1 MHAQIPPSVVKY
13 LYKQNKGN
21 VITLLWQLRS
31 QRNTV
36 NSKLSSLPNTAVVM
50 TFPNLFNGDVVNT

>member
-13 LYKQNKGN
+13 LCKQNKGN

-36 NSKLSSLPNTAVVM
+36 NSKLSSLPYAAVVI
-50 TFPNLFNGDVVNT
+50 TFPNLFSEVVNT

>member
-13 LYKQNKGN
+13 HSKQNKGN

-36 NSKLSSLPNTAVVM
+36 KSKLSSLSNTAVVI
-50 TFPNLFNGDVVNT
+50 TFPNLLMAT

>member
-13 LYKQNKGN
+13 ACKQNKGN

-36 NSKLSSLPNTAVVM
+36 NSKLSSLPNTAVVI